1 MTKFTKANSEAG
13 GGKPRALQP
22 VDIEAL
28 MAIPPRPAPSIIV
41 IGDDSVTSI
50 TLPPQRP
57 KKT

>member
-1 MTKFTKANSEAG
+1 MTKINITSPDAA
-13 GGKPRALQP
+13 GGKPRALRP

-50 TLPPQRP
+50 TLPPRRP